1 MLGAVD
7 AVWAEHGVGVQL
19 FLPVEEEQ
27 LEPQLGH
34 PVQLLKL
41 RVQRFR

>member
-19 FLPVEEEQ
+19 FLTVEEDE
-27 LEPQLGH
+27 LEPQLWYA
-34 PVQLLKL
+34 VQLLKL
-41 RVQRFR
+41 RVQRGR

>member
-19 FLPVEEEQ
+19 LLPVEEDE
-27 LEPQLGH
+27 LES
-34 PVQLLKL
+34 
-41 RVQRFR
+41 

>member
-7 AVWAEHGVGVQL
+7 AVRAEHGVGVQL

-34 PVQLLKL
+34 AAQLLKL
-41 RVQRFR
+41 RVQRCR

>member
-19 FLPVEEEQ
+19 FLPVEEDE

-34 PVQLLKL
+34 AVQLLKL